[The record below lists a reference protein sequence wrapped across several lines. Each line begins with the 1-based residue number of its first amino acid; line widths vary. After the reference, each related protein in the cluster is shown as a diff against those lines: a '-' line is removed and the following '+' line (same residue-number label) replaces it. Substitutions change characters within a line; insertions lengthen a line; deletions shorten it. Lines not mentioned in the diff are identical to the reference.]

1 MGDDYLQKELSNSKE
16 PKPDLKKC
24 FNEVISAESRLK
36 ALKDITQSITSVDA
50 SGVNISYVSNSHKK
64 IGYKSGNKSYT
75 GAKPKEVY
83 CTKTGDKQNHQNH
96 YSTKPKPKQYPK
108 GRTQNKK
115 KSKYCSHHKENNSH
129 STKDCLVLKN
139 RTKKIH
145 KVDEYDSEDDN
156 FGYT

>member
-64 IGYKSGNKSYT
+64 IGYKSENKKYT

-83 CTKTGDKQNHQNH
+83 CTKTGDKQNHQNP
-96 YSTKPKPKQYPK
+96 YSVKPKTKQYPNTN
-108 GRTQNKK
+108 GQ
-115 KSKYCSHHKENNSH
+115 SQ
-129 STKDCLVLKN
+129 
-139 RTKKIH
+139 
-145 KVDEYDSEDDN
+145 
-156 FGYT
+156 